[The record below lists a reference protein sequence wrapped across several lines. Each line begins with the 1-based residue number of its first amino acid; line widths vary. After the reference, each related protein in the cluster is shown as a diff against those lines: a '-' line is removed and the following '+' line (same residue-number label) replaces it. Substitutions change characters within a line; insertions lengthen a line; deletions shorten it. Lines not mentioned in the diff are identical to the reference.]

1 VQLEKDQCVEEHH
14 NHMYP
19 LFSKDLN
26 LMALC
31 QNNPQVVALEET
43 QLILQVLQNL
53 FGEVSFKTISKI
65 KFQTLL
71 PPNLKE

>member
-1 VQLEKDQCVEEHH
+1 
-14 NHMYP
+14 
-19 LFSKDLN
+19 
-26 LMALC
+26 MALC